1 MINYIK
7 IITINYIKNISR
19 GGVARGRG
27 HRHRASTAGERVAAM
42 HHRQDPPPPSVFVV
56 CVADSG
62 WGSPPPSTAPSRR
75 RAGDADTG
83 PTTVR
88 FAVWDP
94 FAVRDPTAARP
105 TGGRRRP
112 PHLRGITTSTPVV
125 AVDDGASPL
134 SKHLG
139 LFRREQ

>member
-42 HHRQDPPPPSVFVV
+42 HHHQDPPPPSVFVV

-94 FAVRDPTAARP
+94 FAIRDPTA
-105 TGGRRRP
+105 
-112 PHLRGITTSTPVV
+112 HLRGITTSTPVV